1 MDKEQVLCV
10 EYNVFSRILN
20 HWEEFE
26 KNSLPIVLEKIIQEI
41 EEEMND
47 IAVEKFKNN
56 HYYF

>member
-10 EYNVFSRILN
+10 EYNVFSRIFN

-47 IAVEKFKNN
+47 ITVEKFKNN